1 MNYLFRIPRNIMM
14 LMSRYLRGGFE
25 MNLKKKIAISATA
38 LTVALSTAF
47 PIAAAQSQPV
57 KAVGIVLVHRVT
69 AGEIA
74 GGFALAGAAKLLNF
88 MQRADEMD
96 AAQYNHRANKIN
108 EMHLKLGAVFIYNK
122 RGQILNK
129 KSGWVPMGTILRR
142 PKGLYTIKGKKYY
155 YFGKGLFFSK
165 SGTEPYRIPKKHIS
179 TAGENFANWF
189 NWLRTR

>member
-1 MNYLFRIPRNIMM
+1 MNYLFRIPHNIMM
-14 LMSRYLRGGFE
+14 LMSRYLR
-25 MNLKKKIAISATA
+25 
-38 LTVALSTAF
+38 
-47 PIAAAQSQPV
+47 
-57 KAVGIVLVHRVT
+57 
-69 AGEIA
+69 

-108 EMHLKLGAVFIYNK
+108 KMHLLRTNQVPFFIYNK

-155 YFGKGLFFSK
+155 YFGKGLFFPK

>member
-1 MNYLFRIPRNIMM
+1 MNYLFRIQRNIMM
-14 LMSRYLRGGFE
+14 LMSRYLR
-25 MNLKKKIAISATA
+25 
-38 LTVALSTAF
+38 
-47 PIAAAQSQPV
+47 
-57 KAVGIVLVHRVT
+57 
-69 AGEIA
+69 

-96 AAQYNHRANKIN
+96 AAQYNRRANKIN
-108 EMHLKLGAVFIYNK
+108 KMHLLRTKPGAVFIYNK

-155 YFGKGLFFSK
+155 YFGKGLFFPK

>member
-96 AAQYNHRANKIN
+96 AAQYNRRANKIN
-108 EMHLKLGAVFIYNK
+108 KMHLL
-122 RGQILNK
+122 
-129 KSGWVPMGTILRR
+129 
-142 PKGLYTIKGKKYY
+142 
-155 YFGKGLFFSK
+155 
-165 SGTEPYRIPKKHIS
+165 
-179 TAGENFANWF
+179 
-189 NWLRTR
+189 

>member
-1 MNYLFRIPRNIMM
+1 
-14 LMSRYLRGGFE
+14 
-25 MNLKKKIAISATA
+25 
-38 LTVALSTAF
+38 
-47 PIAAAQSQPV
+47 
-57 KAVGIVLVHRVT
+57 
-69 AGEIA
+69 
-74 GGFALAGAAKLLNF
+74 

-96 AAQYNHRANKIN
+96 AAQYNRRANKIN
-108 EMHLKLGAVFIYNK
+108 KMHLLRTKPGAVFIYNK

-155 YFGKGLFFSK
+155 YFGKGLFFPK
-165 SGTEPYRIPKKHIS
+165 SGIEPYRIPKKHIS

>member
-14 LMSRYLRGGFE
+14 LMSRYLR
-25 MNLKKKIAISATA
+25 
-38 LTVALSTAF
+38 
-47 PIAAAQSQPV
+47 
-57 KAVGIVLVHRVT
+57 
-69 AGEIA
+69 

-96 AAQYNHRANKIN
+96 AAQYNRRANKIN
-108 EMHLKLGAVFIYNK
+108 KMHLLRTKLGAVFIYNK

-155 YFGKGLFFSK
+155 YSGKGLFFPK